1 MWTKLNVRGQRFQC
15 IAIYRRAWWAAVE
28 RRRRRS
34 VPRWHSDAALRR
46 TCVDRG
52 RPRHSVAVTAR
63 RRRQRRDA
71 TCRRSTLN
79 TAAPS
84 SLRSLTTHCWQHCSR
99 SMLAGSLGVG
109 QQSGRFLRVDNFATL
124 SGRKACDDYQGEY
137 PYWISSGLT
146 VRAKYRALVVIFT
159 VVWVTIGKILR
170 CCQIQHNVK
179 CTEHWC
185 KQRKEYLISLTSKFY
200 SLLNT
205 IWKVLTY
212 DTLTYQ

>member
-1 MWTKLNVRGQRFQC
+1 MTGQC
-15 IAIYRRAWWAAVE
+15 N
-28 RRRRRS
+28 
-34 VPRWHSDAALRR
+34 
-46 TCVDRG
+46 
-52 RPRHSVAVTAR
+52 
-63 RRRQRRDA
+63 
-71 TCRRSTLN
+71 LN
-79 TAAPS
+79 TMAKLKSTRHRCDTQPLLSPLLSPLFPLS
-84 SLRSLTTHCWQHCSR
+84 SLLLYSLLLS
-99 SMLAGSLGVG
+99 SLL
-109 QQSGRFLRVDNFATL
+109 SSLLSFPSPFLLL
-124 SGRKACDDYQGEY
+124 SGRLLCKYTLFTYNNILFTKKQWWTLPPQY

-146 VRAKYRALVVIFT
+146 VRAKYRALVATFT